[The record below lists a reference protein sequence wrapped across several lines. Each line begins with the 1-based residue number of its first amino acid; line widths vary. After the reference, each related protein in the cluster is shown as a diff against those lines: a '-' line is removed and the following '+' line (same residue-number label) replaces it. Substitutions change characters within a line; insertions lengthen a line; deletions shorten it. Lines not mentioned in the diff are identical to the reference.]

1 MTKIISF
8 VILFAICLSLLTSC
22 NQENT
27 YYHTE
32 NINDYNSTDYQ
43 IEDFDVLPKE
53 IPNSADAISYYYY
66 DNSWC
71 YNICLQLKFNSIE
84 EIDSYVASIKED
96 FLLKYDNDPIIKD
109 NGWAISETNPYNSN
123 FTDLFLTQM
132 KHTSVKWQNKEYY
145 CVGYSLYKDAYS
157 SSNRF
162 DGLFQMLSYSYKDLT
177 VFSFYFACTYRLDLE
192 LDSHE
197 LMPQYFIHF
206 NVPLDVET
214 ERWHYLNYGY

>member
-22 NQENT
+22 NQEKT
-27 YYHTE
+27 YYTE
-32 NINDYNSTDYQ
+32 NIEDYNSTNYP
-43 IEDFDVLPKE
+43 IESFDVLPKE

-66 DNSWC
+66 DDSWC

-109 NGWAISETNPYNSN
+109 TGWAISETTPYKSN
-123 FTDLFLTQM
+123 FTDLLLTQM
-132 KHTSVKWQNKEYY
+132 KHSSLKWCYSHFY
-145 CVGYSLYKDAYS
+145 CVGYSLREGADS

-162 DGLFQMLSYSYKDLT
+162 DGRFQMLSYSYEDLT
-177 VFSFYFACTYRLDLE
+177 VFLFYFACAYSLDLE
-192 LDSHE
+192 LVKHE
-197 LMPQYFIHF
+197 RMPQYFIHF
-206 NVPLDVET
+206 NVPVDREVH
-214 ERWHYLNYGY
+214 RWHYLNYGY

>member
-27 YYHTE
+27 YYTE
-32 NINDYNSTDYQ
+32 NIEDYNSTNYP
-43 IEDFDVLPKE
+43 IESFDVLPKE

-66 DNSWC
+66 DNSRC

-96 FLLKYDNDPIIKD
+96 FLSKHGDKRVVKD
-109 NGWAISETNPYNSN
+109 NGWAISEPNPYNSN
-123 FTDLFLTQM
+123 FTDLLLTHM
-132 KHTSVKWQNKEYY
+132 EHSSLKWCYSDFY
-145 CVGYSLYKDAYS
+145 CVGYSLRKGADS

-162 DGLFQMLSYSYKDLT
+162 DGRFQTLSYSYEDLT
-177 VFSFYFACTYRLDLE
+177 VFSFYFACTYSLDLE

-206 NVPLDVET
+206 NVPLDREVY
-214 ERWHYLNYGY
+214 RWHYLNYGY